1 MGTSWLTRSTRLA
14 RQMTRPL
21 PVRALALLALTAPYL
36 QGGLVKAFDFPGAVQ
51 EMVHFGL
58 APAAPMALA
67 VIVLELGASALILV
81 GRFRW
86 AGAAALA
93 LFTIAASCLANPFW
107 AMADAARM
115 SAANAFFEHLG
126 LSGALVLVAWYDLTH
141 SQHEDAA

>member
-1 MGTSWLTRSTRLA
+1 MATSWITRTTRLA
-14 RQMTRPL
+14 RRVVCPL
-21 PVRALALLALTAPYL
+21 PVRALALLALTGPYL

-67 VIVLELGASALILV
+67 VIILELGASTLILS
-81 GRFRW
+81 GRLRW

-93 LFTIAASCLANPFW
+93 AFTFAASCLANPFW
-107 AMADAARM
+107 ALADAARL

-126 LSGALVLVAWYDLTH
+126 LAGALVLVAWFDLTH
-141 SQHEDAA
+141 SKHEDAA